1 MKINFIGG
9 IINMLNDEYE
19 LLLIDGPR
27 NFPSVNRSSQIGQVM
42 VAIKE
47 LYLLGEI
54 SKEDY
59 VNSLMTSIESLGFT
73 LMKIKKE
80 A

>member
-1 MKINFIGG
+1 
-9 IINMLNDEYE
+9 
-19 LLLIDGPR
+19 
-27 NFPSVNRSSQIGQVM
+27 M